1 MDALHKLKKKA
12 VDSGGGKPPPP
23 PLPPPLSSLCSPFV
37 FFALTDFFSTFSPTV
52 VLGPRLVPRRGLNLI
67 LFKSILIQTHTEL
80 NMVQKDIQNS
90 L

>member
-1 MDALHKLKKKA
+1 MDALHKLKKKLWTREGE
-12 VDSGGGKPPPP
+12 SRPP
-23 PLPPPLSSLCSPFV
+23 PLPPPLSSLCSPIV

-67 LFKSILIQTHTEL
+67 LFKSILIQL
-80 NMVQKDIQNS
+80 NRVQKDIQNS

>member
-1 MDALHKLKKKA
+1 MDALHKLKKKRWTREGE
-12 VDSGGGKPPPP
+12 SRRPPS
-23 PLPPPLSSLCSPFV
+23 PLRLANSFCSPFV

-67 LFKSILIQTHTEL
+67 LFKSILIQL
-80 NMVQKDIQNS
+80 NRVQKDIQNS

>member
-1 MDALHKLKKKA
+1 MDALHKLKK
-12 VDSGGGKPPPP
+12 SGGLGRGKASV
-23 PLPPPLSSLCSPFV
+23 PLPPSLSSLCSPFV

-52 VLGPRLVPRRGLNLI
+52 VLGPRLVPRHGLNLI

-80 NMVQKDIQNS
+80 NMIQKDIQNS

>member
-1 MDALHKLKKKA
+1 MDALHKLKKKLWTREGE
-12 VDSGGGKPPPP
+12 SRRPPS
-23 PLPPPLSSLCSPFV
+23 PLRLALSAHL

>member
-1 MDALHKLKKKA
+1 MDALHKLKKKRWTRE
-12 VDSGGGKPPPP
+12 GGKPPP

>member
-1 MDALHKLKKKA
+1 MGALHKLKK
-12 VDSGGGKPPPP
+12 SGGLGRGKAAPA
-23 PLPPPLSSLCSPFV
+23 PLSSLCSPFV

-80 NMVQKDIQNS
+80 IMVQKDIQNS

>member
-1 MDALHKLKKKA
+1 MDALHKLKK
-12 VDSGGGKPPPP
+12 SGGLGRGKAAAPPSG
-23 PLPPPLSSLCSPFV
+23 PPPLSSLCSPFV

-67 LFKSILIQTHTEL
+67 LFNSILIQTHTEL

>member
-1 MDALHKLKKKA
+1 MDALHKLKK
-12 VDSGGGKPPPP
+12 SGGLGRGKAAA

-37 FFALTDFFSTFSPTV
+37 FFALTDFFSTFSLTV

-67 LFKSILIQTHTEL
+67 LFKSILIQL
-80 NMVQKDIQNS
+80 NRVQKDIQNS

>member
-12 VDSGGGKPPPP
+12 VDSGGGKPPP

-67 LFKSILIQTHTEL
+67 LFKSILIQL
-80 NMVQKDIQNS
+80 NRVQKDIQNS

>member
-1 MDALHKLKKKA
+1 MDALHKLKKKRWNREEE
-12 VDSGGGKPPPP
+12 SRPTPHS
-23 PLPPPLSSLCSPFV
+23 PLRLALSAHLLFFSLSPI
-37 FFALTDFFSTFSPTV
+37 FFSTFSPTV

-67 LFKSILIQTHTEL
+67 LFKSILIQTQTEL

>member
-1 MDALHKLKKKA
+1 MDALHKLKKKRWTREGE
-12 VDSGGGKPPPP
+12 SRRP

-67 LFKSILIQTHTEL
+67 LFKSILIQL
-80 NMVQKDIQNS
+80 NRVQKDIQNS